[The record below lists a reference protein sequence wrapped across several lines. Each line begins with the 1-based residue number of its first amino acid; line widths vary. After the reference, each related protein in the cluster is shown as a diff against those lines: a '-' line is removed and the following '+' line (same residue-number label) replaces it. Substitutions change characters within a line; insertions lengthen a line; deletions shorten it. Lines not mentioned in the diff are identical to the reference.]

1 MPRPAGPQVKHSH
14 AEEGQPRGVTVRNA
28 SYHLRSKTWLFRCL
42 LCCGHLTILEGV
54 MTGFSQQAQLSR
66 QLSNQAG
73 DSW

>member
-14 AEEGQPRGVTVRNA
+14 AEEREGQPRGGTVRNA

-42 LCCGHLTILEGV
+42 LCCGHLITLEGV
-54 MTGFSQQAQLSR
+54 MTGFSRQA